1 MPTTTNLGLER
12 PLNGTF
18 VGTWDQPVN
27 SNWDILDSVSGGV
40 ATVAIT
46 NINVT
51 LSPAQYNCNFIVFN
65 GTQTGNVVVTFPSI
79 GRCWVVQNNC
89 VSATSFVLACATA
102 ISTRYVA
109 LPPQEPVM
117 IMSDGTN
124 IQFVGLGRVGTYWDF
139 AGTTVPTWVLGSN
152 PNPYLNCDGTAFSSA
167 TYPALRDY
175 LGAATL
181 PDARGRT
188 RFSLDQATSRLTG
201 SSSLN
206 GLNGNTLLAGGGSQ
220 TIGQTNIPNY
230 ALTVTDPTH
239 LHGLGVNVS
248 ANNAAF
254 AADIGSGAVTGLQQ
268 GTTISQTLGAATGIT
283 VNSNGSGSAYAP
295 PGYVGGL
302 TLIRAG

>member
-1 MPTTTNLGLER
+1 MPTTTNLGLQR

-18 VGTWDQPVN
+18 VGIWDQPVN
-27 SNWDILDSVSGGV
+27 GNWDILDTVSGGV

-46 NINVT
+46 NVNVT
-51 LSPAQYNCNFIVFN
+51 LSMSQYNCNFIVFS

-102 ISTRYVA
+102 ISTQYVA

-124 IQFVGLGRVGTYWDF
+124 IKFVGLGRIGTYWDF

-152 PNPYLNCDGTAFSSA
+152 PNPYLNCDGTSFSSA

-175 LGAATL
+175 LGGTTL
-181 PDARGRT
+181 PDARGRFRAT
-188 RFSLDQATSRLTG
+188 LNQATGRLTG
-201 SSSLN
+201 SSSLGGVNADTILATGGLQTISTANLPNYNLSGGSHSHTVAAAGNFATTN
-206 GLNGNTLLAGGGSQ
+206 GTVFVFAAGGDLGMLEV
-220 TIGQTNIPNY
+220 TNQV
-230 ALTVTDPTH
+230 AATDAATVTIP
-239 LHGLGVNVS
+239 
-248 ANNAAF
+248 
-254 AADIGSGAVTGLQQ
+254 SGG
-268 GTTISQTLGAATGIT
+268 GAQ
-283 VNSNGSGSAYAP
+283 SYAP
-295 PGYVGGL
+295 PSYAGGL